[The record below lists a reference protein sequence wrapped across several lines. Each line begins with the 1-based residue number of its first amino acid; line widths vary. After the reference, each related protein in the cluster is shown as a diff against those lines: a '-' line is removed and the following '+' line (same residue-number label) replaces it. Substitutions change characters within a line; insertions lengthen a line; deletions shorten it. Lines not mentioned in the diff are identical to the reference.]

1 MNNTDT
7 VDRDNYTSAFR
18 FRSAVEKQ
26 IKLEIELRNYIV
38 TKTKPVITK
47 GKLCII
53 HICGEII
60 PCKRPL
66 EARQRMVRIM
76 RPHFACA
83 VLWKNRLN

>member
-1 MNNTDT
+1 MDLNLVLFMGRKLP

-38 TKTKPVITK
+38 
-47 GKLCII
+47 
-53 HICGEII
+53 
-60 PCKRPL
+60 CKRPL

-76 RPHFACA
+76 TLYGPISTFQIYFP
-83 VLWKNRLN
+83 KIIITFD